1 MRRHSALLAALLAAL
16 LCPAALAAQQL
27 PRLPEQ
33 SRFRVRRPVPE
44 IVVGDTVRLMFDA
57 MDAIGRRMSQQ
68 PAAGCL
74 SLMPAV
80 EFESRVV
87 ARGKAVGAALA
98 LCVWMPP
105 EGVFMDTLTIRV
117 RQREPDPDSVA
128 YIVTE
133 FCYPRVARR
142 WLSKHEMPTIEALRD
157 SVWVRARAYNYRG
170 DWLRM
175 RRVEIRSLDPSV
187 LEFVAPVEPG
197 AMTPCGTA

>member
-1 MRRHSALLAALLAAL
+1 MRRHSVLLAALLGAL
-16 LCPAALAAQQL
+16 LCPAALGAQQL
-27 PRLPEQ
+27 PPATRLK
-33 SRFRVRRPVPE
+33 VRRPVPE
-44 IVVGDTVRLMFDA
+44 VALGDTVRILFDA
-57 MDAIGRRMSQQ
+57 VDSRGRRMSQQ

-142 WLSKHEMPTIEALRD
+142 WLSKHEMPTIEALHD